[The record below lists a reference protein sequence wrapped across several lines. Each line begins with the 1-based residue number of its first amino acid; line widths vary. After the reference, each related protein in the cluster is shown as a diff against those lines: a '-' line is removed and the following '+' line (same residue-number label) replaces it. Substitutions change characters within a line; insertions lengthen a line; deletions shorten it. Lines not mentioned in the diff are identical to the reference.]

1 MQVNQHDL
9 PAIRALMEKAQVFEH
24 RVREAQQ
31 DWLKRKEEVR
41 QFIVHHY
48 SIDIEAGDWVLDLET
63 GELTNE

>member
-1 MQVNQHDL
+1 
-9 PAIRALMEKAQVFEH
+9 MEKAQVFEH